1 MSWTERIRAG
11 YFWPQPLGLWRQQ
24 VSYYEEI
31 VFRKPYENCSR
42 FNCVYMF
49 SFGFA
54 NLIER
59 RVITMNFV
67 CVFNRTCQH
76 FVFLA
81 VKQYRML
88 LLFISC
94 GSCLLKRLSLTQFSI
109 VTCTTVVDRRCAQLY
124 ASSAIS
130 DFETYGLS
138 DQRFCIRMKICVT
151 EERPAMPAT

>member
-1 MSWTERIRAG
+1 MNVMNRTYQSWIFLATTARLVTPTGFLLRG
-11 YFWPQPLGLWRQQ
+11 N
-24 VSYYEEI
+24 
-31 VFRKPYENCSR
+31 ENCSR

-49 SFGFA
+49 SFGFT